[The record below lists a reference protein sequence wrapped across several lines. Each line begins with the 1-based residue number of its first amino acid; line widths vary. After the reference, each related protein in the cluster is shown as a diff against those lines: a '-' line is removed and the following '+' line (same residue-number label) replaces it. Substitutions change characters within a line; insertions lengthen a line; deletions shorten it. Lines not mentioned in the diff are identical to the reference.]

1 MKAKRTPA
9 AIVTAPIKVTSGPDS
24 MPINDVD
31 GAARTAAETP
41 AAYTRAIAIA
51 QPLSHFRGNHCRV
64 TAATSK
70 KGRIGHNRSPQPTR
84 LDGENPRRSTS
95 EKIS

>member
-1 MKAKRTPA
+1 MKARRAPA
-9 AIVTAPIKVTSGPDS
+9 AIVTAPIRVTSGPNS

-31 GAARTAAETP
+31 GAERTAAETP
-41 AAYTRAIAIA
+41 PAYTRAIAMA

-64 TAATSK
+64 TAETSRR
-70 KGRIGHNRSPQPTR
+70 GRIGHNRSPQPTR
-84 LDGENPRRSTS
+84 LDGENPRRSTN